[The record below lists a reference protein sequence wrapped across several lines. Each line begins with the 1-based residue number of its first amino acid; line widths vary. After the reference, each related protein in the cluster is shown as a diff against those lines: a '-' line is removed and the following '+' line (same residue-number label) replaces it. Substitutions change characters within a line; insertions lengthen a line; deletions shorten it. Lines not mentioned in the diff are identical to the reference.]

1 MVMKKI
7 DQNIKISV
15 ILPIY
20 NAQDYLKECVD
31 SVMNQ
36 TYSNLQVILVNDGSS
51 DNSWKICQE
60 LEKIDNRIVA
70 VTQKNRGVS
79 VARNRGME
87 LATGQWIMFVDPDDI
102 LNKSIIE
109 KLLCKAHADVD
120 IVSCC
125 CYGFDKKEKT
135 VNYFFKED
143 MDFKTDKTDLYLQLL
158 NPGYGQPNFPLTA
171 IGVPWGKIYRR
182 EFLKKYNLKFDP
194 KLRRMQDNLFNM
206 YAFYYAQDIKYLND
220 PLYFYRLAHINNYNK
235 KNFEKIRHIFI
246 PVLDARYKAINELGL
261 NNNVRISTEYIN
273 ETASIFLNITQ
284 SIVLSNRANVQ
295 QELNDLISKEYIKK
309 LFTEKDKIRNKK
321 IKFKLFLL
329 KKRKYRS
336 YQIITQLLV
345 KLKGYN

>member
-109 KLLCKAHADVD
+109 KLLCK
-120 IVSCC
+120 
-125 CYGFDKKEKT
+125 
-135 VNYFFKED
+135 
-143 MDFKTDKTDLYLQLL
+143 
-158 NPGYGQPNFPLTA
+158 
-171 IGVPWGKIYRR
+171 
-182 EFLKKYNLKFDP
+182 
-194 KLRRMQDNLFNM
+194 
-206 YAFYYAQDIKYLND
+206 
-220 PLYFYRLAHINNYNK
+220 
-235 KNFEKIRHIFI
+235 
-246 PVLDARYKAINELGL
+246 
-261 NNNVRISTEYIN
+261 
-273 ETASIFLNITQ
+273 
-284 SIVLSNRANVQ
+284 
-295 QELNDLISKEYIKK
+295 
-309 LFTEKDKIRNKK
+309 
-321 IKFKLFLL
+321 
-329 KKRKYRS
+329 
-336 YQIITQLLV
+336 
-345 KLKGYN
+345 